1 MGVQPENGGDLH
13 QHTFAPD
20 VPATV
25 APFRAWRDLQIIV
38 TKGPKQVTI
47 ESSRVYSEGRSGF
60 KALDRFT
67 CHGCRF
73 TREYGAPSPPSQL
86 MASKK
91 SKSKDN
97 TIAVNR
103 QARHEY
109 FIEDELETGMA
120 LEGWEVKSLRNG
132 SLQLKE
138 SYVMVKNGEIWLI
151 GAHIS
156 PLASAS
162 THIKPDPT
170 RTRKL
175 LAHRGE
181 IDRLVGLVD
190 RKGYTLVAL
199 SAYWIRGRAK
209 LKLGIARG
217 KKAHDKRATV
227 KDRDW
232 KRDQARI
239 LKSS

>member
-1 MGVQPENGGDLH
+1 MGKKKTG
-13 QHTFAPD
+13 
-20 VPATV
+20 
-25 APFRAWRDLQIIV
+25 
-38 TKGPKQVTI
+38 
-47 ESSRVYSEGRSGF
+47 SSSS
-60 KALDRFT
+60 
-67 CHGCRF
+67 
-73 TREYGAPSPPSQL
+73 
-86 MASKK
+86 
-91 SKSKDN
+91 

-103 QARHEY
+103 PARHDY
-109 FIEDELETGMA
+109 FIEDEIETGMV

-132 SLQLKE
+132 NLQLKE
-138 SYVMVKNGEIWLI
+138 SYVMVKDGEIWLI

-162 THIKPDPT
+162 THVKPNPT

-181 IDRLVGLVD
+181 IDRLVGMVE
-190 RKGYTLVAL
+190 RKGYTLIAL
-199 SAYWIRGRAK
+199 SAYWSRGRAK

-217 KKAHDKRATV
+217 KKAHDKRASV
-227 KDRDW
+227 KERDW